1 MNDDTPL
8 ETGEGDA
15 LPYKPPAVP
24 EEATA
29 ALGLLN
35 ALEKRVDEYLQGY
48 ELCGDAGN
56 YTPNDTERLLITDAV
71 NGLLTDD
78 EFIKL
83 FEAWRNVANDFR
95 ELLVPPP
102 GLTFGKVGAKMSFS
116 IGTQSFVLDF
126 EPVEP
131 GEFEFLAMCLRK
143 AFAALLANQPA
154 CQACGGPATRDV
166 PNEATDL
173 PGPYCAECGPG
184 ATQPPTDLDREEFEQ
199 RVFKRRFIASIT
211 RNPNPPPGT
220 GALDF
225 ISVDCPTKAELCARD
240 DKDDY
245 VDPAV
250 SAMWWG
256 WRESRAARATQ
267 PPVQADG
274 FDTYNSNGLAWAV
287 SRWND
292 EVSQRPF
299 LNDHRRT
306 LDETW
311 RQVIRFF
318 GGDPDALLGPAHDA
332 LVARQQHIGG
342 NG

>member
-15 LPYKPPAVP
+15 LPYAPPAVP

-56 YTPNDTERLLITDAV
+56 YTPNSTERLLITDAV

-83 FEAWRNVANDFR
+83 FEAWRHVANDFR
-95 ELLVPPP
+95 ALLVPPP
-102 GLTFGKVGAKMSFS
+102 GLTFGKVGKKMSFS
-116 IGTQSFVLDF
+116 VGTQSFVLDF
-126 EPVEP
+126 EPEEP
-131 GEFEFLAMCLRK
+131 GEFEFMALCLRK
-143 AFAALLANQPA
+143 AFAALLSKQPA
-154 CQACGGPATRDV
+154 QAEAPSEPVVWRDLALQFDGHRMQALGWLKLIVRELPQTPAWVGLRHFLAS
-166 PNEATDL
+166 PPLSGEAVLADRIAAL
-173 PGPYCAECGPG
+173 A
-184 ATQPPTDLDREEFEQ
+184 AQQPT
-199 RVFKRRFIASIT
+199 
-211 RNPNPPPGT
+211 
-220 GALDF
+220 
-225 ISVDCPTKAELCARD
+225 
-240 DKDDY
+240 
-245 VDPAV
+245 
-250 SAMWWG
+250 
-256 WRESRAARATQ
+256 
-267 PPVQADG
+267 QADG

-299 LNDHRRT
+299 LNVHRRT
-306 LDETW
+306 LDDVW
-311 RQVIRFF
+311 RQVVRFF